1 MNAPSP
7 GKRVIAVSGTSR
19 GLGRGIATHFAERGW
34 QVCGC
39 SRSEA
44 DLGVAGYTH
53 AVVDA
58 TDEAQVRRWVRGIKQ
73 QHGRIDAVICNVGL
87 VKSALLLPVLPT
99 DLFQQFFDTS
109 LKATFLLCREVAKVM
124 MLQRAGRIV
133 TIGSTMTVVHEPGT
147 AAYAANK
154 AAIVEMTKVM
164 ARELAPQGITC
175 NVVSPSMIVTEASEA
190 MGEDW
195 RKRILDLQTIKRP
208 VEIAEVCAV
217 IDFFLAPESGC
228 ITGQVVHTCMVD

>member
-1 MNAPSP
+1 MA
-7 GKRVIAVSGTSR
+7 ISGTSR
-19 GLGRGIATHFAERGW
+19 GLGRGIAAHFAERGW
-34 QVCGC
+34 QVNGC

-44 DLGVAGYTH
+44 DLGVANYTH
-53 AVVDA
+53 AAVDA

-73 QHGRIDAVICNVGL
+73 QHGRIDAVVCNVGL
-87 VKSALLLPVLPT
+87 VKSALLLPVIST

-109 LKATFLLCREVAKVM
+109 LKATFLVCREVAKVM
-124 MLQRAGRIV
+124 MLQRSGRIV

-154 AAIVEMTKVM
+154 AGIVEMTKVL

-175 NVVSPSMIVTEASEA
+175 NVVSPSLITTEASEA
-190 MGEDW
+190 MGNDW
-195 RKRILDLQTIKRP
+195 RRRILALQTIQRP
-208 VEIAEVCAV
+208 VGIAEVCGV

-228 ITGQVVHTCMVD
+228 ITGQVLHTCMVA

>member
-1 MNAPSP
+1 MNAPSV
-7 GKRVIAVSGTSR
+7 GQRIMVISGTTR
-19 GLGRGIATHFAERGW
+19 GLGRGIATNFAGRGW

-39 SRSEA
+39 SRKKA
-44 DLGVAGYTH
+44 DLGVANYIH

-58 TDEAQVRRWVRGIKQ
+58 ADEGEVRHWVRGIKQ
-73 QHGRIDAVICNVGL
+73 QHGRIDAAICNVGM
-87 VKSALLLPVLPT
+87 VKSALLLPVIPT

-124 MLQRAGRIV
+124 MLQRSGRIV

-147 AAYAANK
+147 AAYSANK
-154 AAIVEMTKVM
+154 AGIVEMTKVL

-175 NVVSPSMIVTEASEA
+175 NVVSPSLITTEASGT

-195 RKRILDLQTIKRP
+195 RQRILALQTIKRP
-208 VEIAEVCAV
+208 VEITEICAL

-228 ITGQVVHTCMVD
+228 ITGQVLHTCMVD

>member
-1 MNAPSP
+1 VSAPAP
-7 GKRVIAVSGTSR
+7 PRVLAVSGTSR
-19 GLGRGIATHFAERGW
+19 GLGKGIAAHFAERGW
-34 QVCGC
+34 AVCGC

-44 DLGVAGYTH
+44 ALGLANYSHT
-53 AVVDA
+53 VVDA

-73 QHGRIDAVICNVGL
+73 QHGRIDAVVCNVGL
-87 VKSALLLPVLPT
+87 VKSSLLLPALPT
-99 DLFQQFFDTS
+99 ELFQQFFDSS
-109 LKATFLLCREVAKVM
+109 LKATFLVCREVAKVM

-147 AAYAANK
+147 AAYSANK
-154 AAIVEMTKVM
+154 AGIVELTKVM

-175 NVVSPSMIVTEASEA
+175 NVVSPSMVVTEASEA

-208 VEIAEVCAV
+208 VAVAEVCNV

-228 ITGQVVHTCMVD
+228 ITGQVLHTCMVD

>member
-1 MNAPSP
+1 MTAP
-7 GKRVIAVSGTSR
+7 RVLAVTGTSR
-19 GLGRGIATHFAERGW
+19 CLGKGIAAHFAERGW

-44 DLGVAGYTH
+44 DTGVANYTH
-53 AVVDA
+53 TVVDA

-73 QHGRIDAVICNVGL
+73 QHGRIDAVVCNIGL
-87 VKSALLLPVLPT
+87 VKSALLVPALPT
-99 DLFQQFFDTS
+99 ELFQQFFETS
-109 LKATFLLCREVAKVM
+109 LKATFLVCREVAKVM

-147 AAYAANK
+147 AAYSANK
-154 AAIVEMTKVM
+154 AGIVELTKVM

-175 NVVSPSMIVTEASEA
+175 NVVAPSMIATEAAGA

-195 RKRILDLQTIKRP
+195 RKRVLDLQTIKRP
-208 VEIAEVCAV
+208 VEIAEICNV
-217 IDFFLAPESGC
+217 IAFFLAPESGC
-228 ITGQVVHTCMVD
+228 VTGQVVHTCMVD